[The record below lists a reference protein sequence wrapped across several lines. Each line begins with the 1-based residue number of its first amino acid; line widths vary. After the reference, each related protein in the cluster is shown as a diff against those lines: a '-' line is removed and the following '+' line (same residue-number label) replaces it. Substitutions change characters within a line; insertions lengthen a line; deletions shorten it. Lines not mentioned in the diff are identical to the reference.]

1 MISSSQIKLIR
12 SLSQKKFRDKNQLYI
27 IEGEKLVK
35 ELMGGKAGKDHMI
48 KLLFAK
54 GSWIGQ
60 NHTELS
66 ESGIDA
72 IEAAPTEIKKVSNLV
87 TPSQVLA
94 LVTIPDPQFNEDEVA
109 DAPVL
114 AFESIRDPGNLG
126 TIIRTA
132 DWFGI
137 GHVICTP
144 DSADAF
150 NPKVVQSTM
159 GAITR
164 IRIIYK
170 DLKEILNGPGMKR
183 KAVYGTFLDGENIYE
198 TPLDKNPMI
207 LFGNESHGL
216 SDRYNPYIQKRL
228 SIPSFSTSGAGSES
242 LNVASSVAVICS
254 EIRR

>member
-1 MISSSQIKLIR
+1 M
-12 SLSQKKFRDKNQLYI
+12 SQKKFRDKNLLYI

-35 ELMGGKAGKDHMI
+35 ELMGGKAGKDHRINM
-48 KLLFAK
+48 LFAN
-54 GSWIGQ
+54 GAWIGQ
-60 NHTELS
+60 NNTGLS
-66 ESGIDA
+66 KLGIEA
-72 IEAAPTEIKKVSNLV
+72 IEATPAEIKKVSNLV

-94 LVTIPDPQFNEDEVA
+94 LVTKPNPQFNEEEVA
-109 DAPVL
+109 NAPVL

-164 IRIIYK
+164 IQIIYK
-170 DLKEILNGPGMKR
+170 DILEILDRPGMKR
-183 KAVYGTFLDGENIYE
+183 KAVFGTFLDGDNIYE
-198 TPLDKNPMI
+198 TTLDENPMI

-216 SDRYNPYIQKRL
+216 SDRYNPFIQRRL

>member
-35 ELMGGKAGKDHMI
+35 ELMGGKAGKGHRI
-48 KLLFAK
+48 KLLFAN
-54 GSWIGQ
+54 GAWIGQ
-60 NHTELS
+60 NQTELS
-66 ESGIDA
+66 GSGIEA
-72 IEAAPTEIKKVSNLV
+72 IEATPAEIKKASNLV

-94 LVTIPDPQFNEDEVA
+94 LVTKPNPQFNEDEVA

-132 DWFGI
+132 DWFGV

-144 DSADAF
+144 DSVDAF

-164 IRIIYK
+164 IHIIYK
-170 DLKEILNGPGMKR
+170 DVVEILDRPGMKR
-183 KAVYGTFLDGENIYE
+183 KAVYGTFLDGENIYR
-198 TPLDKNPMI
+198 TNLDKNPMI

>member
-1 MISSSQIKLIR
+1 M
-12 SLSQKKFRDKNQLYI
+12 SQKKFRDKNQLYI
-27 IEGEKLVK
+27 VEGEKLVK
-35 ELMGGKAGKDHMI
+35 ELMGGKAGAGHRI
-48 KLLFAK
+48 KLLFAN
-54 GSWIGQ
+54 GAWIGQ
-60 NHTELS
+60 NQMDVS
-66 ESGIDA
+66 KSGIET
-72 IEAAPTEIKKVSNLV
+72 IEASPAEIKKVSNLV

-94 LVTIPDPQFNEDEVA
+94 LVTMPSPQLNEDQVA
-109 DAPVL
+109 NNPVL

-137 GHVICTP
+137 KHLICTP

-150 NPKVVQSTM
+150 NPKVVQSSM

-164 IRIIYK
+164 IQIIYN
-170 DLKEILNGPGMKR
+170 DILEMLNRPVLKR
-183 KAVYGTFLDGENIYE
+183 KAVFGTFLDGESIYE
-198 TPLDKNPMI
+198 TKLDKNPII

-242 LNVASSVAVICS
+242 LNVASSVAVFCS

>member
-1 MISSSQIKLIR
+1 M
-12 SLSQKKFRDKNQLYI
+12 SQKKFRDKNLLYI

-35 ELMGGKAGKDHMI
+35 ELMGGKAGKDHRINM
-48 KLLFAK
+48 LFAN
-54 GSWIGQ
+54 GAWIGQ
-60 NHTELS
+60 NNTGLS
-66 ESGIDA
+66 KLGIEA
-72 IEAAPTEIKKVSNLV
+72 IEATPAEIKKVSNLV

-94 LVTIPDPQFNEDEVA
+94 LVTKPNPQFNEEEMA
-109 DAPVL
+109 NAPVL

-164 IRIIYK
+164 IQIIYK
-170 DLKEILNGPGMKR
+170 DILEILDRPGMKR
-183 KAVYGTFLDGENIYE
+183 KAVFGTFLDGDNIYE
-198 TPLDKNPMI
+198 TTLDENPMI

-216 SDRYNPYIQKRL
+216 SDRYNPFIQRRL